1 MRLIDANVLE
11 NSLLNWMYEDFE
23 IDGPEYNLLDK
34 VYESLKGMP
43 SFYPTVAGDWRYGQP
58 TKKGDVEYSD
68 FVKVIRCK
76 DCKWSERTDLFLLC
90 GAWDARA
97 VDDNDFCSSGERRS
111 E

>member
-1 MRLIDANVLE
+1 MRVLYRGGKRMSKIKVNVPFTVPIEIDA
-11 NSLLNWMYEDFE
+11 ED
-23 IDGPEYNLLDK
+23 LQL
-34 VYESLKGMP
+34 
-43 SFYPTVAGDWRYGQP
+43 GD
-58 TKKGDVEYSD
+58 D
-68 FVKVIRCK
+68 FVEVVRCK